1 MKRRYE
7 AIDPDIQRTIA
18 AESCPDVRGFGAAS
32 LAQQFNLPL
41 GTVKSVLKRAK
52 LHGDPVTARGH
63 RGRKLDERQEARLQQ
78 TLDAKP
84 FTSNR
89 DLAAAVGGV
98 IATRTV
104 SDYLAHVQTPLH
116 GQGCTGPRT

>member
-18 AESCPDVRGFGAAS
+18 AESCPGVRGFGAAS

-52 LHGDPVTARGH
+52 LHGDHAQSSGH

-104 SDYLAHVQTPLH
+104 SDYLARADPPLH

>member
-1 MKRRYE
+1 MKRRYD
-7 AIDPDIQRTIA
+7 AIDPDIQRAIA
-18 AESCPDVRGFGAAS
+18 AEWCPGVRGFGAS
-32 LAQQFNLPL
+32 RLAQQFNLPQ
-41 GTVKSVLKRAK
+41 GTAQSVLM
-52 LHGDPVTARGH
+52 TERGH

-78 TLDAKP
+78 ALDAKP

-104 SDYLAHVQTPLH
+104 SDYLARADPPLH